1 MSGSRSSSTSDSD
14 GPSTPPA
21 ATATLPSSLKEARR
35 QAQSEAEA
43 SDSFQDHF
51 SKYKSVPWLEPYT
64 FHTLRTQAR
73 FKHPSAKQFD
83 HPDLQNLTAPHIES
97 FNALWAQDP
106 SVDPSTSSILPSRD
120 SQAGSGA
127 SSSGHSLLKGLGLP
141 GIGNT
146 LGIGEGQ
153 GLLAKAL
160 KRLPPKVIFDGK
172 GGPDNKRG
180 NKMEISVESVSLARP
195 AASERAKGLSG
206 KKVFPSEC
214 RERLMT
220 YRARMT
226 ARIAWRVN
234 GNLPHIEER
243 DLGQVPVMV
252 KSNRCHLRG
261 LSSRELVQ
269 RAEEPH
275 ELGGYFI
282 INGNER
288 LVRFLIVPRANHV
301 TAIERPSFQKRGP
314 EYSTKGCTI
323 RCLHK
328 NDLLSFTNTVHY
340 LTNGGVTLRFSMR
353 KSEYMIPV
361 VMLLKSLVSA
371 TDKEIFS
378 DLVQGDFDNTFLAD
392 RVELLLR
399 GFKSYG
405 LWTGEQCCEYLGDK
419 FRVAMATPEDWSNF
433 QVGSELIKRMVL
445 PHLDTPRDKV
455 AMATPEDWSNFQVG
469 SELIKRMVLPH
480 LDTPRDK
487 YNMLIFMMHKLYS
500 LVAGDCC
507 PDNPDSPQH
516 QEILLPGFL
525 YGQIIKERIDEY
537 LIALRGQ
544 VSRELRSK
552 QGMDFFNASS
562 MSKVFARV
570 NSDLGA
576 RLANFLATGNLVSPT
591 GLDLQ
596 QIGGFTVVAEKL
608 NFYRYLAHFRSK
620 QGMDFFNASSMSKVF
635 ARVSSDL
642 GARLANFLATGN
654 LVSPTGLDLQQIGG
668 FTVVAEKLNFYRY
681 LAHFRSVHR
690 GAFFAELKTT
700 TVRKLLPE
708 AWGFLCPVHTPD
720 GSPCGLLNH
729 FSHSCRLITR
739 EVDTSCVPSLLSSLG
754 MSAPFASGIDGRQH
768 VVVQLDGIIIG
779 YATPALAFHMA
790 NQLRSWKTEGKEK
803 VPMDLEIGFVPTSK
817 GGQYPGLYLFSS
829 RARMMR
835 PVRYLKNNRVDMV
848 GPFEQVYLDVACM
861 PDEIETGV
869 TTHAELSPTNVL
881 SVIANLTPFSDFNQS
896 PRNMYQCQMGKQTMG
911 TPSTAINHRT
921 DNKLYRI
928 QTPQTPVVRPQ
939 LHNRYSFDEAPN
951 GANAI
956 VAVISYTGYD
966 MEDAMILN
974 KSAHERGFGYG
985 SVYKSET
992 VDLTDMHGASTSA
1005 GILNLRFALGHDV
1018 DVESKVRN
1026 TIDVDG
1032 LPIIGAKVLNG
1043 APMVAY
1049 FDDLRGKTSYHKFK
1063 GDDFAYIDTVRLIG
1077 TDSGEGSCTKI
1088 QIVLRIPRSPVIG
1101 DKFSSRHGQ
1110 KGVCSQKWP
1119 AIDMPFSESGMQPD
1133 VIINPH
1139 AFPSRMTI
1147 GMLIESMA
1155 GKAGAMHGISQDCT
1169 PWTFSERD
1177 TPIEYF
1183 GEQLKLAGYNHVGNE
1198 PMYSGITG
1206 QELQA
1211 DIYLGVVYY
1220 QRLRHMVND
1229 KFQVRTTGPVHS
1241 LTRQPIKGRKRAG
1254 GIRFGEMERDALLAH
1269 GTSFLLQD
1277 RLMNCSDYSTS
1288 FVCRT
1293 CGSIISLGYDDAGLS
1308 GVQTLD
1314 GNTSRSH
1321 HPASL
1326 GPNGEYCRICR
1337 ADDEV
1342 REAQGRARL
1351 PKGASRIPQGAT
1363 RLQIGRENVIRRGNG
1378 GLDVIAIPYVLKYL
1392 STELASVGMRICFE
1406 IV

>member
-1 MSGSRSSSTSDSD
+1 MSGSQSSSTSDSD

-21 ATATLPSSLKEARR
+21 ATATLPRSLKEARR
-35 QAQSEAEA
+35 QAQPEAEA
-43 SDSFQDHF
+43 GDPFQDHF
-51 SKYKSVPWLEPYT
+51 SKHSSVPWLEPHT

-106 SVDPSTSSILPSRD
+106 SVDPSTSSILPSRI

-127 SSSGHSLLKGLGLP
+127 SSSGHSLLKGLPGL
-141 GIGNT
+141 GDT

-172 GGPDNKRG
+172 GGSDNKRG

-206 KKVFPSEC
+206 KKTFPSEC

-445 PHLDTPRDKV
+445 PHLDTPRDK
-455 AMATPEDWSNFQVG
+455 
-469 SELIKRMVLPH
+469 
-480 LDTPRDK
+480 
-487 YNMLIFMMHKLYS
+487 YNMLIFMMRKLYS

-570 NSDLGA
+570 N
-576 RLANFLATGNLVSPT
+576 
-591 GLDLQ
+591 
-596 QIGGFTVVAEKL
+596 
-608 NFYRYLAHFRSK
+608 
-620 QGMDFFNASSMSKVF
+620 
-635 ARVSSDL
+635 SDL

-1147 GMLIESMA
+1147 GMLIESLA

-1314 GNTSRSH
+1314 GNTSRSN